1 MRRQAMQY
9 LIVHIA
15 AYKKYISIF
24 VFFYRKKGI
33 SLGIYKLTTKRK
45 AIPSMKAK
53 NNSDVLRAI
62 VCFSAYLL
70 SSVVLAVG
78 IYSSF
83 MQTSMV
89 EINAILKQTNSYD
102 LVMMQQLRLT
112 ESVDSIYYY
121 STLLNSEDVYVNQ
134 SAMYNVLSARTIAF
148 NNELEGMSSDD
159 CLVYKKLGNKLGDL
173 FLLKDS
179 IRISQ
184 VEQEAL
190 RDEYVRC
197 INRNKDMT
205 QRLFTGSIY

>member
-1 MRRQAMQY
+1 
-9 LIVHIA
+9 
-15 AYKKYISIF
+15 
-24 VFFYRKKGI
+24 
-33 SLGIYKLTTKRK
+33 
-45 AIPSMKAK
+45 MKAK